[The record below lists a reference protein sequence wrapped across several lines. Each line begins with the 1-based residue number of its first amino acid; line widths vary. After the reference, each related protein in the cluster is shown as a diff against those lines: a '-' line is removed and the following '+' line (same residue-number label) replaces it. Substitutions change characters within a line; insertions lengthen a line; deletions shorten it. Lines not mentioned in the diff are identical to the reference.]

1 MYNRWSGEVAASRSR
16 PDLERGPTLT
26 RYRMYPSESQHEGLL
41 SHAAHARFVWNL
53 AVEQQSHWS
62 RHRGPAPTSAERY
75 RQLTEARREFDWL
88 RAGSVT
94 VQQQALRDFDQAIS
108 NFFGGTHR
116 RPTWRKK
123 HLHNGF
129 RIVATGPDDV
139 RRLNRRWAEVKVPK
153 IGWVRFRWTRPTGE
167 FKSYRVTLKAG
178 RWHIAF
184 ATIPDPI
191 PAPNTGEVVGVDRG
205 VTHAAALSTGE
216 FYDYARPD
224 LDARVKRLQR
234 RLARHQRGSNRRA
247 RTKASLSRAQA
258 KRADARTDFVEKA
271 TTDIARRFDVIR
283 LENLKVASMTRSAKG
298 TVTEPGRNVAAKAG
312 LNRGILDKAW
322 GLFAQR
328 LEHKTK
334 GRLEY
339 VPAAYT
345 SQRCSACGTVAANSR
360 KSQAEFV
367 CVACGFSANADTN
380 AAINIAAGHAVT
392 ARGGS
397 PLGGLVNREPQRDL
411 LLV

>member
-1 MYNRWSGEVAASRSR
+1 M
-16 PDLERGPTLT
+16 T
-26 RYRMYPSESQHEGLL
+26 RYRMYPSQAQHEALL
-41 SHAAHARFVWNL
+41 LHCAHARFVWNL
-53 AVEQQSHWS
+53 AVEQQSHWT
-62 RHRGPAPTSAERY
+62 RYRGPAPSHLARNK
-75 RQLTEARREFDWL
+75 QLTEARREFGWL
-88 RAGSVT
+88 RAGSQM
-94 VQQQALRDFDQAIS
+94 VQQQALRDFDQAIR
-108 NFFGGTHR
+108 NFFAGTHR

-139 RRLNRRWAEVKVPK
+139 RRLNRRWAEVRVPK
-153 IGWVRFRWTRPTGE
+153 IGWVRFRWSRPVGE

-184 ATIPDPI
+184 AQVPDPI
-191 PAPNTGEVVGVDRG
+191 PAPGTGEIVGVDRG
-205 VTHAAALSTGE
+205 VAHAAALSTGE
-216 FYDYARPD
+216 FYDYSRPD

-234 RLARHQRGSNRRA
+234 RLARCKRGSNRRA
-247 RTKASLSRAQA
+247 RVKAQLARAQA
-258 KRADARTDFVEKA
+258 KRADARKDFVEKT

-283 LENLKVASMTRSAKG
+283 LEDLKTRSMTRSAKG
-298 TVTEPGRNVAAKAG
+298 TTTEPGRNVAAKAG

-328 LEHKTK
+328 LEHKAR
-334 GRLEY
+334 GRVEY

-345 SQRCSACGTVAANSR
+345 SQCCSACGTVARESR
-360 KSQAEFV
+360 ESQSVFR

-380 AAINIAAGHAVT
+380 AARNIAAGHAV
-392 ARGGS
+392 RGGP
-397 PLGGLVNREPQRDL
+397 PLGGPMNREPQRDL